1 MNVVIIF
8 LQLKLKVV
16 EGTRAKES
24 SVSSLGFTGPS
35 RNAVRRKSG
44 SREGDCFHRDGMESQ
59 RLSIRVIAAMAT
71 TCTWWCRCGWTSPE
85 SPRDGRDAW
94 RSVAG
99 GECGRPPAGEENRV
113 MGILHGTVQR
123 HGARGVSILAMW
135 IGCGWRLRVCDHE
148 SSALQDLLQ
157 DTDFTFFLRM
167 ETDFTCC
174 CGLKAQPRERV
185 PEN

>member
-59 RLSIRVIAAMAT
+59 WLSIRVIAAMAT

-99 GECGRPPAGEENRV
+99 AECGRPPAGEENRE

-123 HGARGVSILAMW
+123 HGSSLRADLGHVDWMWVEIATTAYRRIYSRIPIL
-135 IGCGWRLRVCDHE
+135 R
-148 SSALQDLLQ
+148 
-157 DTDFTFFLRM
+157 FF
-167 ETDFTCC
+167 
-174 CGLKAQPRERV
+174 
-185 PEN
+185 